1 MDASRHVCRLV
12 GLAAIVVLITS
23 SAASARPDRGHGT
36 RRVHFTST
44 TQFVGANSAC
54 DPTAPTRCAGTF
66 QSVRT
71 FAGDIEGTAYVVG
84 SAVLLRNGTYQG
96 QDVAQFTGTIKGCGS
111 GTLLMIDTGVLD
123 PATANE
129 RGTWTIVRGQGT
141 GDLARASGS
150 GTADTRAGGATGAIR
165 CHDRDS
171 RESPRSDEPGHDD

>member
-1 MDASRHVCRLV
+1 MNAPRHVSRLV
-12 GLAAIVVLITS
+12 GLAAVFVLVTS
-23 SAASARPDRGHGT
+23 SAASARPDRDHGA
-36 RRVHFTST
+36 RHVHFASTS
-44 TQFVGANSAC
+44 QFLGGNSAC

-96 QDVAQFTGTIKGCGS
+96 QDVAQFTGTIEGCGS

-129 RGTWTIVRGQGT
+129 RGTWTIVGGQGT
-141 GDLARASGS
+141 GDLARVSGS
-150 GTADTRAGGATGAIR
+150 GTTDTRAGGATGGIR
-165 CHDRDS
+165 CHNRDS